1 MAKNTKQCIAY
12 LDFLGNDA
20 AQYLRSN
27 GHAYKQDVCVYAVS
41 ASLTANND
49 NVRACQA
56 IDYLTGTS
64 LSKFNWNE
72 IYNSNQFSFVKSND
86 TDFMCYHFQLPD
98 ITTESDSEP
107 DVPYSYEEM
116 FNTCV
121 LKNIDKSTAMQYKYI
136 YNAYANMP
144 TQQKA
149 IAMQTFSST
158 NNLASTAEFVR
169 SDYYK
174 LFVPETDIIHDRSL
188 LELNDN
194 GLASVGN
201 YSHSPFNCLMYC
213 VNPIFDK
220 RVSEATFGGKMPKG
234 FTSAIPFAIPVSICT
249 YSQDI
254 ILAGNN
260 VLFEPNLNG
269 IVTVQ

>member
-12 LDFLGNDA
+12 LDFLGNNA
-20 AQYLRSN
+20 AQYRRDYE
-27 GHAYKQDVCVYAVS
+27 HAYTQDICVYAVS

-49 NVRACQA
+49 NVRSCQA
-56 IDYLTGTS
+56 IDYITGTS
-64 LSKFNWNE
+64 LSKFEWTN
-72 IYNSNQFSFVKSND
+72 IYYYNQISFVKSND
-86 TDFMCYHFQLPD
+86 NDFMCYHFQLPD

-107 DVPYSYEEM
+107 DIPYSYEEM

-136 YNAYANMP
+136 YNAYDSMP
-144 TQQKA
+144 PQTKD

-158 NNLASTAEFVR
+158 NNLASTTEFVR
-169 SDYYK
+169 TDYYK
-174 LFVPETDIIHDRSL
+174 LFVPETDIVHDRSL

-194 GLASVGN
+194 ELASVGN

-213 VNPIFDK
+213 INPQFDK
-220 RVSEATFGGKMPKG
+220 RVSEATFDGKMPKG
-234 FTSAIPFAIPVSICT
+234 FKSTTPFAIPISICT

-260 VLFEPNLNG
+260 VVFEPNLNG